1 MAKFSYKMQNI
12 LDVKYKLETQAKTA
26 FSMAAS
32 RLNQEEEKLEGLHQR
47 RRAYE
52 SHAKELVADK
62 LDFREIKVNR
72 IAIETVKGAIQNQV
86 VAVHVAQRNLEN
98 ARIRLKDVMTERKTH
113 EILKEKAFDEFK
125 KELEKEESKVVDS
138 MAEDVLDQLDG
149 ESGALDKKAR
159 KKAEKA
165 RKKEEKKQRKEEKKQ
180 QGEEAAEEEDGGGS
194 KIAVVLATIVF
205 IAIWLAILGLII
217 KMDIGGFGSTV
228 LQPIL
233 KDVPV
238 VNKILPESAEG
249 PVVDAQ
255 YPYTTLN
262 EAIERIKE
270 LEVELSNAQTQTEG
284 NSDYVAQLEAEVA
297 RLREFE
303 SEQSAFEEE
312 KTKFYKEVVFNE
324 NAPDI
329 SEYKAY
335 YEGIDPA
342 NAEVL
347 YKQVVQQ
354 QQASEEI
361 EEYAKTYSEMKPNQA
376 AAIMEAMQDNLKLV
390 VKILQNMETDARS
403 KILAA
408 MDAEVAARITKMMEP

>member
-1 MAKFSYKMQNI
+1 
-12 LDVKYKLETQAKTA
+12 
-26 FSMAAS
+26 
-32 RLNQEEEKLEGLHQR
+32 
-47 RRAYE
+47 
-52 SHAKELVADK
+52 
-62 LDFREIKVNR
+62 
-72 IAIETVKGAIQNQV
+72 
-86 VAVHVAQRNLEN
+86 
-98 ARIRLKDVMTERKTH
+98 
-113 EILKEKAFDEFK
+113 
-125 KELEKEESKVVDS
+125 

>member
-1 MAKFSYKMQNI
+1 MP
-12 LDVKYKLETQAKTA
+12 
-26 FSMAAS
+26 
-32 RLNQEEEKLEGLHQR
+32 
-47 RRAYE
+47 
-52 SHAKELVADK
+52 
-62 LDFREIKVNR
+62 
-72 IAIETVKGAIQNQV
+72 
-86 VAVHVAQRNLEN
+86 
-98 ARIRLKDVMTERKTH
+98 RK
-113 EILKEKAFDEFK
+113 
-125 KELEKEESKVVDS
+125 SKVVDS

-233 KDVPV
+233 KDVPI

-354 QQASEEI
+354 QASEEI

>member
-1 MAKFSYKMQNI
+1 
-12 LDVKYKLETQAKTA
+12 
-26 FSMAAS
+26 
-32 RLNQEEEKLEGLHQR
+32 
-47 RRAYE
+47 
-52 SHAKELVADK
+52 
-62 LDFREIKVNR
+62 
-72 IAIETVKGAIQNQV
+72 
-86 VAVHVAQRNLEN
+86 
-98 ARIRLKDVMTERKTH
+98 
-113 EILKEKAFDEFK
+113 
-125 KELEKEESKVVDS
+125 

-238 VNKILPESAEG
+238 VNKIFPESAEG